1 MSLDFRDTSIAF
13 KSHSTRSL
21 QRSKFLFLVISNSF
35 LVKIGKSLTV
45 FAFKL
50 KLPINFLILKTVFK
64 QFCGGQ
70 TVEDSKEVI
79 SENWKF
85 KVGSILDYSVEGQ
98 TNEFEFNNTKKAII
112 ETIRTSKNNHGVPLA
127 VFKVTGL
134 INIKLLEK
142 KSANLKFD
150 KKEENDWKKGIKR
163 VNEILSF
170 ANYLDVPIMIDA
182 EESWIQKAID
192 EIAYDGM
199 ELYNRK
205 EVIIYNTIQCY
216 KKNQLVGLKKN
227 IKCAKEKGFMFG
239 VKLVRGA
246 YLEKENSRSKEMDY
260 ESPIHPSKFHTD
272 KEFNDCM
279 NYILKII
286 DKPETKKTVSLILGT
301 HNEES
306 TMLAIKTLKE
316 NGWKHGEEPVLFAQ
330 LFGMSDNISY
340 NLSNAGYKTAKYLP
354 FGPIREVIPYL
365 FRRAEENTSVKGQ
378 TGRELSLIKTELK
391 RRKSIR

>member
-21 QRSKFLFLVISNSF
+21 QRSKWLFLVISNSF

-98 TNEFEFNNTKKAII
+98 TNEFEFNNTKEAII

-163 VNEILSF
+163 VNEILSY
-170 ANYLDVPIMIDA
+170 ANSLDVPIMIDA

-205 EVIIYNTIQCY
+205 EVIIYNTCLLY
-216 KKNQLVGLKKN
+216 
-227 IKCAKEKGFMFG
+227 
-239 VKLVRGA
+239 
-246 YLEKENSRSKEMDY
+246 
-260 ESPIHPSKFHTD
+260 T
-272 KEFNDCM
+272 
-279 NYILKII
+279 
-286 DKPETKKTVSLILGT
+286 
-301 HNEES
+301 
-306 TMLAIKTLKE
+306 
-316 NGWKHGEEPVLFAQ
+316 
-330 LFGMSDNISY
+330 SD
-340 NLSNAGYKTAKYLP
+340 AAD
-354 FGPIREVIPYL
+354 E
-365 FRRAEENTSVKGQ
+365 
-378 TGRELSLIKTELK
+378 
-391 RRKSIR
+391 